1 MVPFAT
7 ADWGHVEAVLKMNAT
22 VRKAV
27 ARVLGAAI
35 AGLTMGSLVSCSAAT
50 SGTPPA
56 HLAASDTVNSYIV
69 EAQSTDAA
77 AKAVAGAGGQV
88 VSRLNIIDAV
98 EARLTDAQHARVLAA
113 TGVKQITTNT
123 LVSTQAAANV
133 RDNFETGSF
142 ANNDGTHRWYGD
154 WVEQGDDNS
163 PWGGNAIIG
172 WQDRGS
178 GRLILQMNGTIYRR
192 AATPSSSPSVTLK
205 FKSLRNGL
213 EYGEYVSVQASGN
226 GGATWSEVGRL
237 AGPANDSVFQN
248 QSYNITAFRGRN
260 TAIRFVASMN
270 SRFGDDN
277 VDIDDLEIAY
287 TTNFGEGD
295 PVPVDVNASDL
306 HAAGIKGRDVGVAVI
321 DTGYWKLDSLDKD
334 SAGNGRVAAQ
344 YDAVNNVLQTT
355 WSSVSTDMSGHGT
368 HITSLIASSR
378 KNSSGTY
385 FGVAPDARIISV
397 KAFAEDGSSSY
408 ATVIRGIDWV
418 LNNRTQ
424 YAIRVLNLSL
434 GAPARSRYWDDPLN
448 KAVMRAWQ
456 SGIVVVVSAGNS
468 GPLPQTVGVPGNVP
482 YVITV
487 GAMTDNFS
495 NSKSDDRLASFSAAG
510 PTFEGFV
517 KPDLVAPGGHVW
529 GFMGTYQKIAVDHPT
544 YMNNGDFFQMS
555 GTSQSAAVVSG
566 VAALVLSANPGLTP
580 DQVKCR
586 IMASAHPAVNAAG
599 QLAYSVLQQG
609 TGLVDATAAAYSPA
623 TSCANQGL
631 NIAADLAGT
640 QHYMGSVTQL
650 ADGTFSVVNPNGK
663 LWDMSFKWNQNF
675 PWDQGYVWDESKLW
689 DQGKLWEMGKLWPQG
704 FVGKQYTGDIPW
716 VSGYPSSIGTSVNNA
731 SAMSINAW
739 VSQQ

>member
-1 MVPFAT
+1 MT
-7 ADWGHVEAVLKMNAT
+7 
-22 VRKAV
+22 
-27 ARVLGAAI
+27 
-35 AGLTMGSLVSCSAAT
+35 LVSCSAAT
-50 SGTPPA
+50 SATPPA
-56 HLAASDTVNSYIV
+56 RMAASDTVNSYIV
-69 EAQSTDAA
+69 EARSTDVAA
-77 AKAVAGAGGQV
+77 DAVAAAGGQV

-98 EARLTDAQHARVLAA
+98 EATLTDAQHARVLAA
-113 TGVKQITTNT
+113 AGIKQITTNT
-123 LVSTQAAANV
+123 LVTTQAAASV
-133 RDNFETGSF
+133 RDNFETQSF
-142 ANNDGTHRWYGD
+142 SNNDGTHRWYGD
-154 WVEQGDDNS
+154 WMEPGDDGT
-163 PWGGNAIIG
+163 PWGGNAIVG

-178 GRLILQMNGTIYRR
+178 GRMILQMNGSIYRR
-192 AATPSSSPSVTLK
+192 AATPSNSPSVTLK

-226 GGATWSEVGRL
+226 GGGTWTEVGRIS
-237 AGPANDSVFQN
+237 GPANDSVFQN
-248 QSYNITAFRGRN
+248 QSYNITAYRGRN

-277 VDIDDLEIAY
+277 VDIDDVEISY
-287 TTNFGEGD
+287 TTTYGEGD
-295 PVPVDVNASDL
+295 PVPFDVNAAPL
-306 HAAGIKGRDVGVAVI
+306 HAAGVKGRDVGVAVI
-321 DTGYWKLDSLDKD
+321 DTGFWKLDSLEKD
-334 SAGNGRVAAQ
+334 TLGNGRVAAQ
-344 YDAVNNVLQTT
+344 YDAVNNVVQTN
-355 WSSVSTDMSGHGT
+355 WSSISTDTNGHGT

-378 KNSSGTY
+378 KDSRGAY

-418 LNNRTQ
+418 VTNRQ
-424 YAIRVLNLSL
+424 QFAIRVLNLSL

-468 GPLPQTVGVPGNVP
+468 GPLPQTVGVPGNIP

-487 GAMTDNFS
+487 GAMTDNYT
-495 NSKSDDRLASFSAAG
+495 NNKNDDRLASFSAAG

-517 KPDLVAPGGHVW
+517 KPDVVAPGGHVW
-529 GFMGTYQKIAVDHPT
+529 GFMATYQKIAVDHPT
-544 YMNNGDFFQMS
+544 YMNSGDFFQMS

-566 VAALVLSANPGLTP
+566 VAALVMAANPMLTP

-586 IMASAHPAVNAAG
+586 IMAGAHPAVNASG
-599 QLAYSVLQQG
+599 QLAYSPLQQG
-609 TGLVDATAAAYSPA
+609 TGLVDAQAAVYG
-623 TSCANQGL
+623 TVNTCANQGL

-663 LWDMSFKWNQNF
+663 LWEQSFKWNQSF

-689 DQGKLWEMGKLWPQG
+689 DQGKLWEQSKLWPQG
-704 FVGKQYTGDIPW
+704 YVGAQYTGDIPW
-716 VSGYPSSIGTSVNNA
+716 VNGYPTLIGTSV
-731 SAMSINAW
+731 SSLSSMSINAW
-739 VSQQ
+739 VAQQ

>member
-1 MVPFAT
+1 
-7 ADWGHVEAVLKMNAT
+7 MNST
-22 VRKAV
+22 VQKAV

-35 AGLTMGSLVSCSAAT
+35 VGVTMGSLVSCSAAT
-50 SGTPPA
+50 SGTPTA
-56 HLAASDTVNSYIV
+56 HLAASNTVNSYIV

-77 AKAVAGAGGQV
+77 AEAVAAAGGRV
-88 VSRLNIIDAV
+88 VSRLNVIDAV
-98 EARLTDAQHARVLAA
+98 EATLTDAQHARVLAVA
-113 TGVKQITTNT
+113 GIKQITTNT
-123 LVSTQAAANV
+123 LVSTQAAASV
-133 RDNFETGSF
+133 RDNFDTGSF

-154 WVEQGDDNS
+154 WVEQGDDNN
-163 PWGGNAIIG
+163 PHGGDVTIG

-178 GRLILQMNGTIYRR
+178 GRLILQMDGAVYRR
-192 AATPSSSPSVTLK
+192 AATPSNSPNVTLK

-213 EYGEYVSVQASGN
+213 EWGEYVSVQASGN
-226 GGATWSEVGRL
+226 AGATWLEVGRIS
-237 AGPANDSVFQN
+237 GPANDYSFQN

-277 VDIDDLEIAY
+277 VDIDDLEIDY
-287 TTNFGEGD
+287 TTTYGEGD
-295 PVPVDVNASDL
+295 PVPVDVNAKDL

-334 SAGNGRVAAQ
+334 SSGNGRVAAQ
-344 YDAVNNVLQTT
+344 YDAVNNVVQAT
-355 WSSVSTDMSGHGT
+355 WSSVSTDLSGHGT

-378 KNSSGTY
+378 KDSKGAY

-397 KAFAEDGSSSY
+397 KAFGEDGSSSY

-434 GAPARSRYWDDPLN
+434 GAPARSGYWDDPLN

-468 GPLPQTVGVPGNVP
+468 GPLPQTVGVPGNIP

-487 GAMTDNFS
+487 GAMTDNWTS
-495 NSKSDDRLASFSAAG
+495 NKNDDRLASFSAAG

-544 YMNNGDFFQMS
+544 YMNSGDFFQMS

-586 IMASAHPAVNAAG
+586 IMASGHPAVDSSG

-609 TGLVDATAAAYSPA
+609 TGLVDAKSAVTG
-623 TSCANQGL
+623 TLNSCANQGL
-631 NIAADLAGT
+631 NIAADLGGT
-640 QHYMGSVTQL
+640 QHYMGRVTQL
-650 ADGTFSVVNPNGK
+650 PDGTFSVVNPNGK
-663 LWDMSFKWNQNF
+663 LWEQSFY
-675 PWDQGYVWDESKLW
+675 WDQGFPYDQGFVWEEGKLW
-689 DQGKLWEMGKLWPQG
+689 DQGKLWEQSKLWDQG
-704 FVGKQYTGDIPW
+704 FVGQKYTGDIPW
-716 VSGYPSSIGTSVNNA
+716 VSGFPTLIRTVVGSA
-731 SAMSINAW
+731 SAMSVNAW
-739 VSQQ
+739 VDQE

>member
-1 MVPFAT
+1 M
-7 ADWGHVEAVLKMNAT
+7 
-22 VRKAV
+22 
-27 ARVLGAAI
+27 
-35 AGLTMGSLVSCSAAT
+35 
-50 SGTPPA
+50 
-56 HLAASDTVNSYIV
+56 NSYIV

-77 AKAVAGAGGQV
+77 AEAVAGAGGQV

-113 TGVKQITTNT
+113 TGIKQITTNT

-163 PWGGNAIIG
+163 PWGGNAVIG

-192 AATPSSSPSVTLK
+192 AATPSSSPNVTLK

-213 EYGEYVSVQASGN
+213 EWGEYVSVQASGN
-226 GGATWSEVGRL
+226 GGTTWSEVGRI
-237 AGPANDSVFQN
+237 AGPANDSSFQD

-287 TTNFGEGD
+287 TTTFGEGD
-295 PVPVDVNASDL
+295 PVPVDVNARDL

-344 YDAVNNVLQTT
+344 YDAVNNVVQAT

-378 KNSSGTY
+378 KNGSGTY

-397 KAFAEDGSSSY
+397 KAFGEDGSSSY

-418 LNNRTQ
+418 LNNRQQ
-424 YAIRVLNLSL
+424 YNIRVLNLSL

-487 GAMTDNFS
+487 GAMTDNWS
-495 NSKSDDRLASFSAAG
+495 NNKNDDRLASFSAAG

-586 IMASAHPAVNAAG
+586 IMASAHPAVDASG
-599 QLAYSVLQQG
+599 QLAYSLLQQG
-609 TGLVDATAAAYSPA
+609 TGLVDAKAAAFGTHELLRQP
-623 TSCANQGL
+623 
-631 NIAADLAGT
+631 GT
-640 QHYMGSVTQL
+640 QHRRRSRRHAALHGPRDPAGGRHVLGRQPERQALGAELLLAPGIPVGSGLRMGRGKALGPGQAVGARQALGAGIRGTAVHRRHSLGQRISVLDRHRRGQHLGDVHQRLGLAAVVRQDNEKKKAGVLVVPLPARLQL
-650 ADGTFSVVNPNGK
+650 FDGLRARCPG
-663 LWDMSFKWNQNF
+663 
-675 PWDQGYVWDESKLW
+675 
-689 DQGKLWEMGKLWPQG
+689 
-704 FVGKQYTGDIPW
+704 
-716 VSGYPSSIGTSVNNA
+716 
-731 SAMSINAW
+731 
-739 VSQQ
+739 

>member
-1 MVPFAT
+1 
-7 ADWGHVEAVLKMNAT
+7 MNLT
-22 VRKAV
+22 VQKAV
-27 ARVLGAAI
+27 ARVLGATIVGAM
-35 AGLTMGSLVSCSAAT
+35 TMTLVSCSAAT
-50 SGTPPA
+50 SATPPA
-56 HLAASDTVNSYIV
+56 RIAASETVNSYIV

-77 AKAVAGAGGQV
+77 AAAVAAAGGQV

-98 EARLTDAQHARVLAA
+98 EARLTDAQHARVLGA
-113 TGVKQITTNT
+113 TGIKQITTNT
-123 LVSTQAAANV
+123 LVSTQAAASV
-133 RDNFETGSF
+133 RDNFDTQSF
-142 ANNDGTHRWYGD
+142 SNNDGTHRWYGD
-154 WVEQGDDNS
+154 WVEPGDDGT

-178 GRLILQMNGTIYRR
+178 GRMILQMNGTIYRR

-226 GGATWSEVGRL
+226 GGSTWSEVGRIS
-237 AGPANDSVFQN
+237 GPANDTVFQN

-287 TTNFGEGD
+287 TTTYGEGD
-295 PVPVDVNASDL
+295 PVPVNVNAAPL

-321 DTGYWKLDSLDKD
+321 DTGYWKIDSLDND
-334 SAGNGRVAAQ
+334 TGGNGRVAAQ
-344 YDAVNNVLQTT
+344 YDAINNVVQTN

-378 KNSSGTY
+378 KDSWGAY

-397 KAFAEDGSSSY
+397 KAFGEDGSGSY
-408 ATVIRGIDWV
+408 ASVIRGIDWV
-418 LNNRTQ
+418 VSNRTQ
-424 YAIRVLNLSL
+424 LAIRVLNLSL

-487 GAMTDNFS
+487 GAMSDNYS
-495 NSKSDDRLASFSAAG
+495 TNKTDDRLASFSAAG

-586 IMASAHPAVNAAG
+586 IMASAHPAVNANG
-599 QLAYSVLQQG
+599 QLAYSMLQQG
-609 TGLVDATAAAYSPA
+609 TGLVDAQAAAYA
-623 TSCANQGL
+623 TDNSCANRGL

-640 QHYMGSVTQL
+640 QHFVGGVTQL
-650 ADGTFSVVNPNGK
+650 ADGTFSIVNPNGSA
-663 LWDMSFKWNQNF
+663 WDQSFKWNQGF
-675 PWDQGYVWDESKLW
+675 PLDQGYVWDEGKLW
-689 DQGKLWEMGKLWPQG
+689 DFGKLWDLGKLWPQG
-704 FVGKQYTGDIPW
+704 FTGRQYTGDIPW
-716 VSGYPSSIGTSVNNA
+716 VSGYPTPIGTAVSST

-739 VSQQ
+739 VAQQ

>member
-1 MVPFAT
+1 MT
-7 ADWGHVEAVLKMNAT
+7 
-22 VRKAV
+22 
-27 ARVLGAAI
+27 
-35 AGLTMGSLVSCSAAT
+35 LVSCSAAT
-50 SGTPPA
+50 SATPPA
-56 HLAASDTVNSYIV
+56 RMAASDTVNSYIV
-69 EAQSTDAA
+69 EARSTDVAA
-77 AKAVAGAGGQV
+77 DAVAAAGGQV

-98 EARLTDAQHARVLAA
+98 EATLTDAQHARVLAA
-113 TGVKQITTNT
+113 AGIKQITTNT
-123 LVSTQAAANV
+123 LVTTQAAASV
-133 RDNFETGSF
+133 RDNFETQSF
-142 ANNDGTHRWYGD
+142 SNNDGTHRWYGD
-154 WVEQGDDNS
+154 WMEPGDDGT
-163 PWGGNAIIG
+163 PWGGNAIVG

-178 GRLILQMNGTIYRR
+178 GRMILQMNGSIYRR
-192 AATPSSSPSVTLK
+192 AATPSNSPSVTLK

-226 GGATWSEVGRL
+226 GGSTWTEVGRIS
-237 AGPANDSVFQN
+237 GPANDTVFQN
-248 QSYNITAFRGRN
+248 QSYNITAYRGRN

-277 VDIDDLEIAY
+277 VDIDDVEISY
-287 TTNFGEGD
+287 TTTYGEGD
-295 PVPVDVNASDL
+295 PVPFDVNAAPL
-306 HAAGIKGRDVGVAVI
+306 HAAGVKGRDVGVAVI
-321 DTGYWKLDSLDKD
+321 DTGFWKLDSLEKD
-334 SAGNGRVAAQ
+334 TLGNGRVAAQ
-344 YDAVNNVLQTT
+344 YDAVNNVVQTN
-355 WSSVSTDMSGHGT
+355 WSSISTDTNGHGT

-378 KNSSGTY
+378 KDSRGAY

-418 LNNRTQ
+418 VTNRQ
-424 YAIRVLNLSL
+424 QFAIRVLNLSL

-468 GPLPQTVGVPGNVP
+468 GPLPQTVGVPGNIP

-487 GAMTDNFS
+487 GAMTDNYT
-495 NSKSDDRLASFSAAG
+495 NNKNDDRLASFSAAG

-517 KPDLVAPGGHVW
+517 KPDVVAPGGHVW
-529 GFMGTYQKIAVDHPT
+529 GFMATYQKIAVDHPT
-544 YMNNGDFFQMS
+544 YMNSGDFFQMS

-566 VAALVLSANPGLTP
+566 VAALVMAANPMLTP

-586 IMASAHPAVNAAG
+586 IMAGAHPAVNAAG
-599 QLAYSVLQQG
+599 QLAYSPLQQG
-609 TGLVDATAAAYSPA
+609 TGLVDAQAAVYG
-623 TSCANQGL
+623 TVNTCANQGL

-663 LWDMSFKWNQNF
+663 LWEQSFKWNQSF

-689 DQGKLWEMGKLWPQG
+689 DQGKLWEQSKLWPQG
-704 FVGKQYTGDIPW
+704 YVGARYTGDIPW
-716 VSGYPSSIGTSVNNA
+716 VNGYPTLIGTSV
-731 SAMSINAW
+731 SSLSSMSINAW
-739 VSQQ
+739 VAQQ